1 MVIPPACLADPEAV
15 REIEEPP
22 MPPSIERPA
31 GEPSSRTWDVWLTY
45 EARRRER
52 AELAGLY
59 FQGVAQEALR
69 VNEINT
75 EQMRD
80 CKDGLP

>member
-1 MVIPPACLADPEAV
+1 MADPEAV

-22 MPPSIERPA
+22 MPEAIERPA
-31 GEPSSRTWDVWLTY
+31 GEPSARTWDAWLIY
-45 EARRRER
+45 SERRRER

-69 VNEINT
+69 VNEINSG
-75 EQMRD
+75 QMRD